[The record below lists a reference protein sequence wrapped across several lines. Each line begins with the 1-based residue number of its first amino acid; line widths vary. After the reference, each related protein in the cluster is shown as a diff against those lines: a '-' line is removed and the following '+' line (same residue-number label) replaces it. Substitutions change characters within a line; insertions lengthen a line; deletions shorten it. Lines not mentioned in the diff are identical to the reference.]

1 MSLTMTDIFVLVL
14 QCVPPNNGRFL
25 PPTLT
30 TEKNTDNSATK
41 INTSSQT
48 VVHSLS
54 HPRTQITAFF
64 FNSLLKISF
73 LIILCSSSA
82 MGEIIVNNIDDN
94 KTEIEYELNY
104 QIHNEFEKI
113 IEKGISIHLLEEIKI
128 IKERDYFFDKEIY
141 SQKNYKKIE
150 YHPLINKYYLYDR
163 GEKKSYLSL
172 TEIDST
178 KK

>member
-1 MSLTMTDIFVLVL
+1 M
-14 QCVPPNNGRFL
+14 
-25 PPTLT
+25 
-30 TEKNTDNSATK
+30 
-41 INTSSQT
+41 
-48 VVHSLS
+48 
-54 HPRTQITAFF
+54 TAFF

-82 MGEIIVNNIDDN
+82 MGEIIINNIDDN
-94 KTEIEYELNY
+94 KIEIEYELNY

-113 IEKGISIHLLEEIKI
+113 IEKGISINIL
-128 IKERDYFFDKEIY
+128 KEIY

-172 TEIDST
+172 TELIIDIN
-178 KK
+178 KKRELQLKINKKDINNNLLIINWRIEQNSLPKSLQLNLKKPDWLVLKTLTYSL

>member
-1 MSLTMTDIFVLVL
+1 
-14 QCVPPNNGRFL
+14 
-25 PPTLT
+25 
-30 TEKNTDNSATK
+30 
-41 INTSSQT
+41 
-48 VVHSLS
+48 
-54 HPRTQITAFF
+54 
-64 FNSLLKISF
+64 
-73 LIILCSSSA
+73 

-94 KTEIEYELNY
+94 KIEIEFELNY

-113 IEKGISIHLLEEIKI
+113 IEKGISINLLEEIKI

-172 TEIDST
+172 TELIIDIN
-178 KK
+178 KKRKLQLKINKKDINNNLLIINWRIEQNSLPKSLQLNLKKPDWLVLKTLTYSL